1 MSPSIEQFMHSVD
14 YPGSVMRRHRLS
26 RRRASF
32 PQRCAILLTKKV
44 VFLLHNRPIG
54 RETGG

>member
-32 PQRCAILLTKKV
+32 PQRCA
-44 VFLLHNRPIG
+44 
-54 RETGG
+54 